1 MATKASDRDAL
12 VGLLGPV
19 VSDSGLDLEDV
30 VVTPA
35 GKRRLVRVVVDQ
47 DGGVGLDTVARV
59 STAVSAALDES
70 DAMGA
75 SPYVLEVTS
84 PGVDRPLS
92 LPRHWRRAV
101 DRLVK
106 ATLADG
112 STVTG
117 RVLESDDDGVLL
129 DLDGTPTR
137 YVYAD
142 MTSARVQVE
151 FNRRTA
157 PGAAE
162 DRSEES

>member
-129 DLDGTPTR
+129 DLDGRPTR
-137 YVYAD
+137 YAYAD
-142 MTSARVQVE
+142 VTSARVQVE